1 MKQKR
6 ILIVRPDRI
15 GDVVLST
22 PIPREIK
29 KTFPGSYVALYLRN
43 YTKDIYLNNPFVDE
57 IITNDFENKSFANFI
72 KKAKELR
79 KYKFTHALML
89 LPTEYMNYLLF
100 FAGIPERIGV
110 GHKLYQFLTF
120 TKYVDRKK
128 YIPLRHEA
136 DYCMDLARKIG
147 VNTEDLST
155 EIYLTNSEKEKI
167 KSIRDELLNGK
178 KYLIG
183 IHSTSGNSAPNWKA
197 ENYAK
202 LINKLLVYKTE
213 DGEGSGEWERSGEG
227 ENISI
232 VVTDNNVPKELQNIA
247 GVVYP
252 NENKNLRE
260 SILNFAALDY
270 LVSASTGPMHIAAAL
285 KVKTISMFCPLTA
298 CSPKLWGPMGNESEI
313 ILPSENYCQ
322 TKCPGDPK
330 KCTFEGEGGISA
342 ELIKNVILKTIA
354 NK

>member
-15 GDVVLST
+15 GDVILST

-29 KTFPGSYVALYLRN
+29 KTFPGAFVAVYLRN

-57 IITNDFENKSFANFI
+57 IITNDFEDKSLSTFLNKV
-72 KKAKELR
+72 KELR

-100 FAGIPERIGV
+100 FAGIPIRVGV

-147 VNTEDLST
+147 INAEDLST
-155 EIYLTNSEKEKI
+155 EIYLTNIEKEKV
-167 KSIRDELLNGK
+167 KEIREKLLNGK
-178 KYLIG
+178 KYLVG

-197 ENYAK
+197 DEYLK
-202 LINKLLVYKTE
+202 LINNLLLNNDIRV
-213 DGEGSGEWERSGEG
+213 
-227 ENISI
+227 
-232 VVTDNNVPKELQNIA
+232 VVTDNKIPDELQNIKN
-247 GVVYP
+247 VFYP
-252 NENKNLRE
+252 NVEKNLRE
-260 SILNFAALDY
+260 SILNFAALDC

-285 KVKTISMFCPLTA
+285 KVKTVSMFCPLTA

-322 TKCPGDPK
+322 TQCPGDPK
-330 KCTFEGEGGISA
+330 KCTFEGEDGISA
-342 ELIKNVILKTIA
+342 EVVLK
-354 NK
+354 KLLVKF

>member
-29 KTFPGSYVALYLRN
+29 KTFPDAFVAVYLRN

-57 IITNDFENKSFANFI
+57 IITNDFDDKSFWSFLNN
-72 KKAKELR
+72 AKELR

-100 FAGIPERIGV
+100 FAGIPFRVGV

-147 VNTEDLST
+147 VNAEDLNS
-155 EIYLTNSEKEKI
+155 EIYLTNIEKLKVKEIREK
-167 KSIRDELLNGK
+167 LLNGK

-183 IHSTSGNSAPNWKA
+183 IHSTSGNSAPNWKVG
-197 ENYAK
+197 EYLK
-202 LINKLLVYKTE
+202 LINKLLLNSEIRV
-213 DGEGSGEWERSGEG
+213 
-227 ENISI
+227 
-232 VVTDNNVPKELQNIA
+232 VVTDNKIPDGLQNIEN
-247 GVVYP
+247 VVYP
-252 NENKNLRE
+252 NVNKNLRE
-260 SILNFAALDY
+260 SMLNFASLDY

-285 KVKTISMFCPLTA
+285 KVKTVSMFCPLTA
-298 CSPKLWGPMGNESEI
+298 CSPKLWGPIGNESEI

-330 KCTFEGEGGISA
+330 KCTFEDEGGISA
-342 ELIKNVILKTIA
+342 ELVWAKLSKEL
-354 NK
+354 